1 MTGLKPE
8 DVWKA
13 YEGKNYQCIDT
24 GTASD
29 ICYIFFSSNGL
40 YFPDEKEVFERVIIG
55 RDRYEWKWVAAQ
67 ADIPGK
73 AGRIIY
79 VRDVFKDWYSLGIS
93 KEVNTLD
100 KTLDLL
106 KILTE
111 GYRVVTVGSSAGG
124 YMAVLAAVKLQA
136 DWCINFSG
144 QYKIGTDVR
153 QEYRDLSGMLEEY
166 NGMVF
171 YFVPVYSEQ
180 DLEQYKLV
188 KDLAC
193 IKVFCFTGRK
203 HADTMLTGN
212 MPYVIGQDKGELLRM
227 YEHYAG
233 RKIDKIGFLFYSVPV
248 TGILQ
253 MAPKELKGF
262 IHRRIGKQD
271 SDI

>member
-8 DVWKA
+8 DVQAA

-24 GTASD
+24 GTESD
-29 ICYIFFSSNGL
+29 LCYIFFSSNGL
-40 YFPDEKEVFERVIIG
+40 YFPDEKEVFDRVVTRG
-55 RDRYEWKWVAAQ
+55 DRYEWKWVAAQ
-67 ADIPGK
+67 AGIPGK

-106 KILTE
+106 RVLTE

-124 YMAVLAAVKLQA
+124 YMAVFTAVKLQA
-136 DWCINFSG
+136 AWCVNFSG
-144 QYKIGTDVR
+144 QYKIKADVR
-153 QEYRDLSGMLEEY
+153 QEYRDLSGMLGEY
-166 NGMVF
+166 NGMIF

-188 KDLAC
+188 KDMTC
-193 IKVFCFTGRK
+193 VKIFHFTGRK

-212 MPYVIGQDKGELLRM
+212 MPYVIGQDKEEMLRM
-227 YEHYAG
+227 YKHYAG
-233 RKIDKIGFLFYSVPV
+233 RKIDKIRFLFYSVPV
-248 TGILQ
+248 AGILR

-262 IHRRIGKQD
+262 VYRRIGKQD
-271 SDI
+271 SEV